1 VPLTCDV
8 CRRRAAAGAKGWRA
22 YLAGDFH
29 ERDEVVV
36 FCPDCAERTFEPSS
50 GRSGEP
56 AA

>member
-8 CRRRAAAGAKGWRA
+8 CSRRAAAGAKGWRA